1 MHIKEALAV
10 ILLIPSLIACH
21 FRTYPDRPETDAAPA
36 EVNTAI
42 IGEAEITADAAKA
55 WAEDTGAS
63 ELFVGLAD
71 IYWEYGGLYG
81 IRPEVMYAQAA
92 YETARGNFG
101 NAVTADMNN
110 FAGIKKYGAITME
123 RDDHDSFPTPSEGVR
138 AHYNHMCAYVGLAP
152 IGETHGRYASVVRMA
167 WAGTVK
173 DVSELGGK
181 WCPDPEYG
189 NVIIEKFLKE
199 MYRY

>member
-1 MHIKEALAV
+1 MHFAQAVAAALV
-10 ILLIPSLIACH
+10 IPALFAC
-21 FRTYPDRPETDAAPA
+21 RMKTYPDRDTAPA
-36 EVNTAI
+36 AVNTAI
-42 IGEAEITADAAKA
+42 IGAAEISADTAKS
-55 WAEDTGAS
+55 WARDTGAS
-63 ELFVGLAD
+63 DFFTDLAD
-71 IYWEYGGLYG
+71 TYWEYGDEYG

-101 NAVTADMNN
+101 NAVTPEMNN
-110 FAGIKKYGAITME
+110 FAGIKKYGAVGME
-123 RDDHDSFPTPSEGVR
+123 RDDHDSFKTPQDGVR

-152 IGETHGRYASVVRMA
+152 IGEVHGRYRSVLQLD

-173 DVSELGGK
+173 DVTELGGK

-199 MYRY
+199 MYKYK